1 MFFNIKIKVIK
12 INIHKNL
19 NHLINQRG
27 KIYLFNQ
34 NSIFLF
40 IYFFFDIM
48 KENRFFFKRK
58 IIII

>member
-48 KENRFFFKRK
+48 KENRFFF
-58 IIII
+58 